1 MDKRLFSITDISED
15 ILHDADRYL
24 KKVII
29 NAKYHYYR
37 RQNYKD
43 KYGIIFVDLDDLT
56 EELGREDDGYE
67 SVLCQYIEVKE
78 TLIPVFNPNLAAAL
92 QSLTELQRL
101 VLLEHVCLDVSLK
114 DISRELNISERMV
127 RKHKHN
133 AIESIRRRMQ
143 KDEEV

>member
-67 SVLCQYIEVKE
+67 SVY
-78 TLIPVFNPNLAAAL
+78 
-92 QSLTELQRL
+92 
-101 VLLEHVCLDVSLK
+101 VST
-114 DISRELNISERMV
+114 
-127 RKHKHN
+127 
-133 AIESIRRRMQ
+133 
-143 KDEEV
+143 